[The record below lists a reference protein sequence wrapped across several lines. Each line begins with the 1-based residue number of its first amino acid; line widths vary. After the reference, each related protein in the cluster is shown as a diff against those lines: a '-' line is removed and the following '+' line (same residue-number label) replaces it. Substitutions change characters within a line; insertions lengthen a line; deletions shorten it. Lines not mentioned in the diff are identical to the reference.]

1 MVQCC
6 VFLNS
11 IKQKNAYWQLN
22 VNLLSDTYFGDT
34 FKVFW
39 GEFKTTKGSFNSL
52 RQWWDFGKIQ
62 MKQFCIQYTQNVT
75 KEATLVMNTLEADIL
90 KLQELAESTGVQSY
104 FDTLAK
110 TQLADLLG
118 IKAQGALVRSRFLS
132 VSQMDAPS
140 RFFFNLEKKNG
151 QSRAIHCL
159 AILIW

>member
-1 MVQCC
+1 
-6 VFLNS
+6 
-11 IKQKNAYWQLN
+11 
-22 VNLLSDTYFGDT
+22 
-34 FKVFW
+34 
-39 GEFKTTKGSFNSL
+39 
-52 RQWWDFGKIQ
+52 

-104 FDTLAK
+104 FDTLANKK

-151 QSRAIHCL
+151 QSRAIHAL
-159 AILIW
+159 RS